1 MEVAG
6 AITMDE
12 QAWQPPEWWYP
23 KGRHPASDD
32 AYFENLCR
40 IIFQAGLNWSVID
53 KKWPTT
59 KKAFA
64 NFSVEK
70 VSRFDD
76 ADLERL
82 LKDAGIVRNRGK
94 IQAVI
99 LNARQIKEIHKE
111 CGSFQKYLDSLDKS
125 NNYANAVKELSSKFK
140 WLGPSSA
147 SLFLFTVGEGIKHEG
162 WM

>member
-1 MEVAG
+1 ME
-6 AITMDE
+6 E
-12 QAWQPPEWWYP
+12 HSWQPPDWWCA
-23 KGRHPASDD
+23 KGKHPANDD
-32 AYFENLCR
+32 AYFENMCR

-64 NFSVEK
+64 DFSVDK
-70 VSRFDD
+70 VASFDD

-82 LKDAGIVRNRGK
+82 MNDAGIVRNRGK
-94 IQAVI
+94 LQAII
-99 LNARQIKEIHKE
+99 LNAREFKEIQKQY
-111 CGSFQKYLDSLDKS
+111 GSFRKYLESLDKS
-125 NNYANAVKELSSKFK
+125 GNYSSVVKELSGRFK

-147 SLFLFTVGEGIKHEG
+147 SMFLYTVGEDIKHEG